1 MILGVDLT
9 PDQARFLSL
18 TINGLANGAILAL
31 TALGFVLIYKA
42 TEVINFA
49 QGQFLVVGAFMVY
62 NANVTWGW
70 PAWASVLF
78 GIASGVVLGVAIE
91 RAILR
96 RLIGE
101 ASLSVIMVTIGLA
114 SAMAGTVLWTWGA
127 EPKPSPSFIPTGS
140 VRIFGEVSVASN
152 RFWAVGVAAIVLIAV
167 GLFFQK
173 SRHGVAMRAV
183 ADDQQAAMV
192 QGISVNRVFAMAWAM
207 AGAAGAIGGVLLA
220 SINGAYGLELEA
232 FAILVFPV
240 VILGG
245 LDSILGTVVGGVI
258 VGLVVEYT
266 KSYMDQGWLGM
277 SATDFSQIIP
287 FVVLVA
293 ILLVKPYGLFGQTRI
308 ERV

>member
-1 MILGVDLT
+1 MT
-9 PDQARFLSL
+9 RFLTL

-31 TALGFVLIYKA
+31 IALGFVLIYKA

-70 PAWASVLF
+70 PTWASLLF
-78 GIASGVVLGVAIE
+78 GIACGVVLGVIIE
-91 RAILR
+91 RLILR

-101 ASLSVIMVTIGLA
+101 STLSVIMVTIGLA
-114 SAMAGTVLWTWGA
+114 SALGGTVLGVWGA
-127 EPKPSPSFIPTGS
+127 EPKPGPGFIPGES
-140 VRIFGEVSVASN
+140 VKLGEIAVAAN
-152 RFWAVGVAAIVLIAV
+152 RFWAVGVAAIVLAAV
-167 GLFFQK
+167 GLFFRK

-220 SINGAYGLELEA
+220 SINGAYHAIDLEV
-232 FAILVFPV
+232 FAIFVFPV

-245 LDSILGTVVGGVI
+245 LDSILGTVVGGTI
-258 VGLVVEYT
+258 VGLLVEYS
-266 KSYMDQGWLGM
+266 KSYMDQGWMGL
-277 SATDFSQIIP
+277 SSSDWSQVLP
-287 FVVLVA
+287 FVILVA